1 MQSSLKKSLYLG
13 LAAVSFVAAA
23 GATTANASAKAAT
36 VKSDVT
42 MTTAAT
48 SRNVTL
54 TGTNAVYTKP
64 GTVKGAKVVATTTT
78 AKKLAASKNGSANFR
93 AYRVAV
99 TDRGSV
105 YYKVVSFDGSYR
117 GYVYGGKSTS
127 DFAGGL
133 TAYNTTK
140 DATAPKSTDSYS
152 LNTDTSTTANTLFY
166 AQPAYAQYKVGRATV
181 NGSVLKATDKYK
193 GATFTFDKAATTSR
207 EGETWYEIAS
217 TKLSDGTA
225 TNDLNGAWVKA
236 ANVKNN
242 DALNP
247 DTEVAVTVKDVANGT
262 EVTSFNY
269 PTGVTGNGTAATSSL
284 QADNGA
290 FTDKFNT
297 AVTNA
302 LTGKGYKVTG
312 TDAVNKLS
320 DVKNGGSV
328 TLYAVKNGQ
337 NTSNVK
343 AYASFDGTIGNNKSL
358 KAVTTTTAT
367 DAKAAQGEVIAP
379 ENGTTTL
386 FAGTDGTSFT
396 ADQALAFL
404 NGSSYYKSL
413 KSPVFPDT
421 DANGNKVNAQYVLTP
436 ASAKAGTFG
445 TPFEAQYN
453 VTKVTVANPTA
464 PSVTPDAGNPFA

>member
-140 DATAPKSTDSYS
+140 DATAPKATDQFS
-152 LNTDTSTTANTLFY
+152 LKADTSTTANTLFY
-166 AQPAYAQYKVGRATV
+166 AQPAWSQYKIGRATV
-181 NGSVLKATDKYK
+181 NGKVLAATDAYK
-193 GATFTFDKAATTSR
+193 GATFTFDKAVTTTR

-217 TKLSDGTA
+217 TKLSNGA
-225 TNDLNGAWVKA
+225 TSKDLDGAWVKA
-236 ANVKNN
+236 SDVNNN

-247 DTEVAVTVKDVANGT
+247 ATQVKVVVKDVANGT
-262 EVTSFNY
+262 EVASFNY
-269 PTGVTGNGTAATSSL
+269 T
-284 QADNGA
+284 
-290 FTDKFNT
+290 
-297 AVTNA
+297 
-302 LTGKGYKVTG
+302 TGKAANVEAKDSIFANNAWNDNFAKQLAPAENAAGYSVYG
-312 TDAVNKLS
+312 TDAVNQLTS
-320 DVKNGGSV
+320 VKNGDTV
-328 TLYAVKNGQ
+328 TLYGVKNGQ
-337 NTSNVK
+337 KASAVT
-343 AYASFDGTIGNNKSL
+343 AYANYTG
-358 KAVTTTTAT
+358 AVNSDVKLATTDSNAVLDSAS
-367 DAKAAQGEVIAP
+367 DAYGKVIAP
-379 ENGTTTL
+379 TNGQVTL
-386 FAGTDGTSFT
+386 FTGTEKTSFT

-404 NGSSYYKSL
+404 NGSSYYKEL
-413 KSPVFPDT
+413 KSPVFK
-421 DANGNKVNAQYVLTP
+421 DATVNGKTTYAQYVLTP
-436 ASAKAGTFG
+436 ASAKAGNFG
-445 TPFEAQYN
+445 TAFEAHYN
-453 VTKVTVANPTA
+453 VSKVSVAEPTTTNPVN
-464 PSVTPDAGNPFA
+464 PVNPFA